1 MKERG
6 NAKYA
11 EKDFKEALRCYHK
24 GILHLA
30 GIIDKTS
37 AVASYTNK
45 VASGE
50 VTAKAN
56 ELKFSIYSNMAQI
69 YIFQQKYDKGL
80 EMYPHHLNIDSPRQ
94 LPSRPMLN
102 FTTAEEFA
110 S

>member
-1 MKERG
+1 MQEAQGLKERG

-11 EKDFKEALRCYHK
+11 EKDFKEALKCYHK

-69 YIFQQKYDKGL
+69 YIFQQKYDKGI
-80 EMYPHHLNIDSPRQ
+80 EM
-94 LPSRPMLN
+94 
-102 FTTAEEFA
+102 
-110 S
+110 